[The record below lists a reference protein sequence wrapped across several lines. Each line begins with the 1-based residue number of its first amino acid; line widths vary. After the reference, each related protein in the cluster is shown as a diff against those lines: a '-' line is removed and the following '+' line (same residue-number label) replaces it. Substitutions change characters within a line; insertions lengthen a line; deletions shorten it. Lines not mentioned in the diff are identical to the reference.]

1 MATHSSVPTWKIPW
15 TKELGGLMSIGFQ
28 RAGHNWANFNLKP
41 GSSDGKESTCN
52 AGDLSSIAG
61 LGRSLGEGKGYPPQ
75 YSGLENSLDRG
86 AWWATIYGVTKSQTL
101 LRDFHFHLILELW
114 WWLSGKESACKAGEA
129 GSIPGSGRS
138 PGGRHG
144 DPLHYSCLENPHG
157 QRSLAGYGPWGHK
170 ELEMTAAIKHS
181 TASFNLKL

>member
-1 MATHSSVPTWKIPW
+1 MASLVVQLVKNLPAIHETWV
-15 TKELGGLMSIGFQ
+15 G
-28 RAGHNWANFNLKP
+28 
-41 GSSDGKESTCN
+41 
-52 AGDLSSIAG
+52 
-61 LGRSLGEGKGYPPQ
+61 SLGWEDPLEKGTSYPHQ
-75 YSGLENSLDRG
+75 YSGLENSMDRG

-157 QRSLAGYGPWGHK
+157 QRSLAGYGPWGCREWDTTERLSTEH
-170 ELEMTAAIKHS
+170 THS
-181 TASFNLKL
+181 VY

>member
-1 MATHSSVPTWKIPW
+1 MATHSSILAWRIP
-15 TKELGGLMSIGFQ
+15 M
-28 RAGHNWANFNLKP
+28 
-41 GSSDGKESTCN
+41 
-52 AGDLSSIAG
+52 
-61 LGRSLGEGKGYPPQ
+61 
-75 YSGLENSLDRG
+75 DRG

-114 WWLSGKESACKAGEA
+114 WWLSGKESACKTGEA

-181 TASFNLKL
+181 TQRGNNSSKFVSYTLMYILHQNNNT